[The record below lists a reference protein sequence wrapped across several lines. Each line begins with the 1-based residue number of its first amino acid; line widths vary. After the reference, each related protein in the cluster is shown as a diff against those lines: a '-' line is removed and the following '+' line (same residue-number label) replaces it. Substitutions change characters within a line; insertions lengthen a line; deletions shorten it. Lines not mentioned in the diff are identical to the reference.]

1 LADFIY
7 YPFVVLILMLHRV
20 SDLYKQLRH
29 RWVYGLISTL
39 VAFGIVLGTPNPSP
53 AIPLG
58 ELIMRGIQVI
68 QLSNVSDAQEVSL
81 GGQINQQL
89 ISQNKIK
96 IYSNSSVKQ
105 YVNSIGE
112 RLVPDSAR
120 PDLDYTFQ
128 VVEDNALNAF
138 ATMGGYVYVT
148 TGLLKAADNEAQLA
162 SVIGHEM
169 GHIAAKH
176 ALKQMR
182 QAAVTQ
188 GALAATGLSR
198 STAVNIG
205 VELALSRPNGRQ
217 DEYEADELGL
227 ANLTDAGYAP
237 SAMVAFMEKLLNQRS
252 VPTFLST
259 HPATSDR
266 ITRLEEAIDSATADS
281 GDGLDRAAYRNNV
294 KPL

>member
-1 LADFIY
+1 
-7 YPFVVLILMLHRV
+7 MLNRF
-20 SDLYKQLRH
+20 SDSYKQLRR
-29 RWVYGLISTL
+29 RWVYGFLSAL
-39 VAFGIVLGTPNPSP
+39 VAIGIVIGTPQPAP
-53 AIPLG
+53 AIPWG
-58 ELIMRGIQVI
+58 ELILRGIQVI
-68 QLSNVSDAQEVSL
+68 QLSSISDTQEIAL

-112 RLVPDSAR
+112 RLVPDSSR

-148 TGLLKAADNEAQLA
+148 TGLIKAADNEAQLA

-169 GHIAAKH
+169 GHIGAKH

-182 QAAVTQ
+182 EAALTQ
-188 GALAATGLSR
+188 GALTAAGLNR
-198 STAVNIG
+198 SAAVNIG

-227 ANLTDAGYAP
+227 ATLTEAGYAP

-266 ITRLEEAIDSATADS
+266 ITRLEEAIDPATADS
-281 GDGLDRAAYRNNV
+281 GDGLDRTAYRNNV